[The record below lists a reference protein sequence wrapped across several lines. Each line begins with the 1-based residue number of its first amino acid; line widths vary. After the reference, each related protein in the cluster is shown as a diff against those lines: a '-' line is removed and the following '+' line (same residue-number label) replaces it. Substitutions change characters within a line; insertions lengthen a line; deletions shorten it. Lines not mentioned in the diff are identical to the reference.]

1 MNKKIILG
9 FFASLFF
16 FTTIQAQQGEPQPM
30 KTADRLAMWKD
41 SLNLTPA
48 QLEKIWAIEKEYNPE
63 FDTVKFEGIF
73 DAIRAREQTRVVKIK
88 EVLTD
93 KQNARLTEMEEL
105 MGGLCR
111 RVPGAQQIY
120 LFCLRCQKGWV

>member
-1 MNKKIILG
+1 
-9 FFASLFF
+9 
-16 FTTIQAQQGEPQPM
+16 M

-93 KQNARLTEMEEL
+93 KQNARLTEMEENERKAKSINSSSQAVVSEQNGYPNYNTNPL
-105 MGGLCR
+105 PL
-111 RVPGAQQIY
+111 
-120 LFCLRCQKGWV
+120 